1 MAIEMEAVA
10 ANEIKKP
17 HLRKLFKQ
25 LLPKEHGSWSLAME
39 PLAFGLLAA
48 PSAAGGALTL
58 AALAGFFLRR
68 PLKSLFREPSAA
80 QRQWMILCAVV
91 LIAVALAGLSAAA
104 KFGGVA
110 KLWPLIPA
118 ALAGIAFVWFD
129 SRNEARAEAAEL
141 SGAIAFGILPAALGA
156 LAGWNGIESS
166 ALALVMLSRSVPT
179 VIYVRTYMRLRKGR
193 EATRAPAL
201 LAASAAFILLAWLAV
216 AKIAPWPV
224 AIFAVLLP
232 ARTFWLLGHRRPRF
246 PAKVVGFTEMF
257 LGVAMVL
264 TLAIAWKFF

>member
-1 MAIEMEAVA
+1 MEATIA
-10 ANEIKKP
+10 SEIKKLRP
-17 HLRKLFKQ
+17 RKLFKL

-48 PSAAGGALTL
+48 PSAAGGALTV

-68 PLKSLFREPSAA
+68 PLKSLFRESSAA
-80 QRQWMILCAVV
+80 HRTWMIFCAVALT
-91 LIAVALAGLSAAA
+91 LIALAGLLIAA
-104 KFGGVA
+104 KFSGAA

-141 SGAIAFGILPAALGA
+141 SGAIAFGILPAAFGA
-156 LAGWNGIESS
+156 LAGWNAVESS

-179 VIYVRTYMRLRKGR
+179 VIYMRTYMRLRKGR
-193 EATRAPAL
+193 DAARAPAL
-201 LAASAAFILLAWLAV
+201 VAVSAAFILLAWLAV
-216 AKIAPWPV
+216 TKVAPWPAAV
-224 AIFAVLLP
+224 FAILMTG
-232 ARTFWLLGHRRPRF
+232 RTFWMLGYSRPKF
-246 PAKVVGFTEMF
+246 PPKVVGFTELI
-257 LGVAMVL
+257 LGFTMVL